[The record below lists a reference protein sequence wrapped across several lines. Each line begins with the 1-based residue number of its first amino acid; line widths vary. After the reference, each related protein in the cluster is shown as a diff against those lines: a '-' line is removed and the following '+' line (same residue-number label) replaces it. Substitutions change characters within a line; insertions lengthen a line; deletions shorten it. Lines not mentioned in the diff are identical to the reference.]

1 MKRCGPAKPGMTTMD
16 AAPTLP
22 IAREACI
29 GFAIN
34 ATLSLAFFLGI
45 FGMVVRPLAWGA
57 PDALGLDFVPQSIAV
72 ALMSALVPSLIA
84 RNRLGLA
91 VSIRTIVLRA
101 AGFAVGCAVL
111 GGLLAWTTAASAL
124 PPVGWW
130 QALAIKLLYGGLLGA
145 VITAMVLKR
154 MTR

>member
-1 MKRCGPAKPGMTTMD
+1 MS
-16 AAPTLP
+16 AAPALP
-22 IAREACI
+22 IARQAGI

-45 FGMVVRPLAWGA
+45 FGMVARPLTWGA

-84 RNRLGLA
+84 RTRLGRR
-91 VSIRTIVLRA
+91 VSTRTIILRA
-101 AGFAVGCAVL
+101 FGFAIGGAVL
-111 GGLLAWTTAASAL
+111 GGLLAWATGAVAQS
-124 PPVGWW
+124 PVAWG
-130 QALAIKLLYGGLLGA
+130 QALAIKLLYGGSLGA
-145 VITAMVLKR
+145 LITILALKR